1 MHRVMGHIS
10 LCYIECAK
18 LLIKEY
24 ALKNQYVTVFYAVGI
39 SDFGCKITTILRH
52 MQIKSAKS
60 AFFCRILSGIMD
72 KAFLRSGI
80 ISRIMDK
87 AF

>member
-24 ALKNQYVTVFYAVGI
+24 ALKNQYVLLFNVGKRRYRVQNYNNFATYAN
-39 SDFGCKITTILRH
+39 KKR
-52 MQIKSAKS
+52 
-60 AFFCRILSGIMD
+60 
-72 KAFLRSGI
+72 
-80 ISRIMDK
+80 
-87 AF
+87 